1 MTLIFRNLLLVLMLS
16 IAILT
21 EEVFAHHV
29 LGSPTYSLNEDS
41 NAPPRMQLETQI
53 GDYFITQEENT

>member
-21 EEVFAHHV
+21 EEAFAHHV
-29 LGSPTYSLNEDS
+29 LGRPTYSLNEDS
-41 NAPPRMQLETQI
+41 NSPPRMQLETQI